1 VICLFGVESGKVVF
15 LVVEVFAGKSST
27 GGRFAGTLP
36 RISHQNPQTLIKS
49 GLWVFTLHQKS
60 TS

>member
-1 VICLFGVESGKVVF
+1 MIVRIRWL
-15 LVVEVFAGKSST
+15 L
-27 GGRFAGTLP
+27 RYTL
-36 RISHQNPQTLIKS
+36 ISHQNPQTLIKS